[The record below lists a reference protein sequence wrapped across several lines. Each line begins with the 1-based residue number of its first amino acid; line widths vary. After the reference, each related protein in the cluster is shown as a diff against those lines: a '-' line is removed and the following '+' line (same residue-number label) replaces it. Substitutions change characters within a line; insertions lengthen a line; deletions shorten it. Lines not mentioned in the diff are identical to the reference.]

1 MLKIK
6 VIKYWK
12 YQIALVIICFC
23 YNLYNNY
30 FTLIMFIWDL
40 IEIKHKQYLG
50 IMESNSVPF
59 YEKFAVLSVILPYY
73 DYTHRC
79 FLLLSELWNGSRETL
94 TQWYE
99 EFVNAMRPYWE
110 TFYLGHSLEGEL
122 PPWDLYNIDFSNRL
136 WWILIELK
144 YNII

>member
-1 MLKIK
+1 M
-6 VIKYWK
+6 IKYWK
-12 YQIALVIICFC
+12 YQLALVIICVC

-30 FTLIMFIWDL
+30 FTLIKFIWDFV
-40 IEIKHKQYLG
+40 EIKHKQYLR

-110 TFYLGHSLEGEL
+110 TFYLGHRLEGEL
-122 PPWDLYNIDFSNRL
+122 PPWDLYKIDFSNKL